1 MTPLG
6 HLIAARID
14 ATGPITVADY
24 MAECLMHPQH
34 GYYATREPFG
44 PKGDFITA
52 PEISQMFGELIG
64 LALAQAWLDQG
75 SPTRFVLAELGPG
88 RGTLMADILRATAA
102 VPGFLA
108 AAEVHLVETSA
119 RLRQLQAQMLGEVV
133 WHDTLTTLPDAPL
146 LLVAN
151 EFFDALPIRQFVR
164 DGVGWRERMI
174 GLKAGQLVWG
184 LSGTA
189 RPGLLQH
196 RLTDTKDGDLVEVCP
211 SLPPIAAE
219 VGRRIGQ
226 FGGAALIIDYGD
238 WRAQGDTFQALQ
250 GHMATDPLRA
260 PGQADLTAHVDFEAI
275 ARACA
280 PAIHTR
286 LTRQGVFLERLGIT
300 TRAERLAQGLTGA
313 ALENHVAAH
322 RRLTHAGEMGHLFK
336 VMGLL
341 PAEAP
346 PLPGLDS

>member
-250 GHMATDPLRA
+250 GHMPTDPLRA

-280 PAIHTR
+280 PARYTR